1 MQRAEKRLSLLGQHL
16 VPEGVS
22 ERAAGASEGTCEG
35 LDAAASCLS
44 LEPTS
49 AGDAALQKELQL
61 LLEHDSHAERQNM
74 KDLIARHSEL
84 FTPRYAVP
92 LAEEREV
99 ALARL
104 RVLCHSGNFAI
115 EDFRRDPMK
124 IFAAHEVAAFADPSV
139 ATKMT
144 VQFNLFGGTVLKL
157 GTARHHAQLL
167 RGITSLDDVGCFALT
182 ELGFG
187 NNAVEMQTTAT
198 FDPATDEFIIH
209 TPTALA
215 QKYWITNS
223 AVHAHWAV
231 VFAQLLIGGT
241 NHGIHGFLV
250 PIRSKQDMQPCR
262 GVRIE
267 DMGHKM
273 GCNGVDNGK
282 LWFDHV
288 RVPRSALLDA
298 SSQVQRDGGFRSDIP
313 RARDRFLKVADQ
325 LLSGRVC
332 IASMMQSGSKMSLT
346 VAYRYAASRLC
357 VGPTGKSDT
366 PILEYQLQ
374 QRALTPLLAT
384 TVALNLGLNYV
395 KERWAAASGFA
406 GQKVDPDTARE
417 VVMLCCAIKPLCGWN
432 AEETT
437 TVCRERCGGQGY
449 LSCNK
454 FGAVLGFAHAG
465 ITAEGDNRVLFQK
478 VAKELTASVHT
489 PVVRARLAAAQE
501 RPPAVTPD
509 NIRSLEVLQALFV
522 AREGRLL
529 GELLAAMKPARTGEQ
544 VFEVWMR
551 QQSDLVQHTA
561 TAYAE
566 REVLGACCR
575 TLGAAGGVRGG
586 GVSPALRALLEPV
599 VTLYALHRL
608 EQDLA
613 WFLTEGLLPL
623 AAGRAVPAAT
633 RALCAQL
640 APSWRLL
647 VDSFAIPD
655 HLVAAPIAGDWA
667 RYNEADNQ
675 GELLGQVW

>member
-1 MQRAEKRLSLLGQHL
+1 MDRATQRLGLLAGHLAEPPSELA
-16 VPEGVS
+16 GVS
-22 ERAAGASEGTCEG
+22 EG
-35 LDAAASCLS
+35 LDAQLGDLS
-44 LEPTS
+44 LNATAA
-49 AGDAALQKELQL
+49 AGSGDVQHELQL
-61 LLEHDSHAERQNM
+61 LLEHDNHAARQAM
-74 KDLIARHSEL
+74 KQLLDQPL

-92 LAEEREV
+92 LEEEREL

-104 RVLCHSGNFAI
+104 RVLCHSGHFRI
-115 EDFRRDPMK
+115 EDFRGDPMK
-124 IFAAHEVAAFADPSV
+124 IFAAHEVAAFADGSM

-157 GTARHHAQLL
+157 GTARHHDQLL
-167 RGITSLDDVGCFALT
+167 RGITTLEDVGCFALT

-198 FDPATDEFIIH
+198 FDQATDEFILH
-209 TPTALA
+209 TPTPLA

-250 PIRSKQDMQPCR
+250 PIRNKQDMRACP

-298 SSQVQRDGGFRSDIP
+298 SSQVERDGSFRSDIP

-332 IASMMQSGSKMSLT
+332 IASMMQSGTKMALT

-384 TVALNLGLNYV
+384 TIALNLGLNYV
-395 KERWAAASGFA
+395 KERWAAASGFT

-432 AEETT
+432 TEETAS
-437 TVCRERCGGQGY
+437 VCRERCGGQGY

-454 FGAVLGFAHAG
+454 FGSIIGFAHAG
-465 ITAEGDNRVLFQK
+465 VTAEGDNRVLFQK
-478 VAKELTASVHT
+478 VAKELTASTHT
-489 PVVRARLAAAQE
+489 PAVRARLAAGQQ
-501 RPPAVTPD
+501 RPPCVTPD
-509 NIRSLEVLQALFV
+509 NVGNLEVLQALFTV
-522 AREGRLL
+522 REGRLL
-529 GELLAAMKPARTGEQ
+529 GELLGAMGAAKGGEQ

-551 QQSDLVQHTA
+551 QQSDTVQHTA

-566 REVLGACCR
+566 REVLEACRR
-575 TLGAAGGVRGG
+575 TLGGAQAGGRGG
-586 GVSPALRALLEPV
+586 PSPALRALLEPV
-599 VTLYALHRL
+599 VRLYALHRL

-623 AAGRAVPAAT
+623 SVGRAVPAAV

-640 APSWRLL
+640 APRWRLL
-647 VDSFAIPD
+647 VDSFGIPE

-667 RYNEADNQ
+667 KYNEADNQ
-675 GELLGQVW
+675 GELLGQAW